1 MTTRKTNRASSGGSR
16 TGSED
21 ENGNGSLSMS
31 DAVRRAVTEFAALT
45 RKDPEAV
52 TGVRSD
58 DDGGWSVLVDVVE
71 LERIPSSTDVLA
83 TYRVDITSTGDLAGY
98 ERLRRYHRGATDPT

>member
-1 MTTRKTNRASSGGSR
+1 M
-16 TGSED
+16 
-21 ENGNGSLSMS
+21 
-31 DAVRRAVTEFAALT
+31 
-45 RKDPEAV
+45 
-52 TGVRSD
+52 RSD